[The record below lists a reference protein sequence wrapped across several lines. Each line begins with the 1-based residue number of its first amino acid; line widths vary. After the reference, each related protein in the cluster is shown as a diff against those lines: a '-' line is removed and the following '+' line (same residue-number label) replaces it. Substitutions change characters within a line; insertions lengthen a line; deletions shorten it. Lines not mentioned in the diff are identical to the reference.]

1 MKFLQIYFAR
11 FKLQHC
17 VLKLDYPKLS
27 KHTTKIKISASQMS
41 TTSWSH
47 FEVHNSSIVVYVYKF
62 QNRNQ
67 QHPLKIINWA
77 STSVKSYFIQY
88 LFQRHRP
95 LQWSNKE
102 PHTKQLWKNGDHT
115 TTALFVFPNWKWK
128 PRNRN

>member
-11 FKLQHC
+11 FKLQHY

-47 FEVHNSSIVVYVYKF
+47 FEVHNSSIVVYVCKF

-88 LFQRHRP
+88 VFVYEASASSMIEQRAAYQTTLKKWRSHNDGIVCVP
-95 LQWSNKE
+95 KLKMKT
-102 PHTKQLWKNGDHT
+102 TKS
-115 TTALFVFPNWKWK
+115 
-128 PRNRN
+128 